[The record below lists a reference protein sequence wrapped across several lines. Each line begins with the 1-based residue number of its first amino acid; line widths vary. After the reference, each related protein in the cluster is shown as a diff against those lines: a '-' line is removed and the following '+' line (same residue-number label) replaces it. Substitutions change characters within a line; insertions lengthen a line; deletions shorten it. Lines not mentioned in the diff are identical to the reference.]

1 MQVIYFYAMSKQKF
15 TNQAELVSQTLQIT
29 ICLGKTITQRMAAV
43 QAIKDAMSAA
53 IMLTVEVNEQSL
65 DTKNVE
71 VYTQLYR
78 EANTIEH
85 YLKLL

>member
-1 MQVIYFYAMSKQKF
+1 MSKQKF

>member
-1 MQVIYFYAMSKQKF
+1 MATQKQKF
-15 TNQAELVSQTLQIT
+15 SNQAELVSQTLQIT